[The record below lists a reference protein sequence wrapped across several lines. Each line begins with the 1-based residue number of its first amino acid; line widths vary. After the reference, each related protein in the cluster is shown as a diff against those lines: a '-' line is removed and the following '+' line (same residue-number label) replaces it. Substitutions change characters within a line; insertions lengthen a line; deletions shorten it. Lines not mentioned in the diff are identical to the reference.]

1 MKSEYLDASAY
12 PSRRNTEPE
21 KCEGMS
27 NLAVIN
33 IAGISSLAYESIF
46 GGPSAFERV
55 ILWTDSIPQ
64 IAGVIL
70 LADNEAEIPK
80 DAVEI
85 QQESADKFSA
95 PLGII
100 RRSNWTDKILIE
112 ALEVAARTNPNG
124 NTLDALFYV
133 WGDSPLIDPKLSKT
147 LWDLHYKYNADYTFA
162 DGYPLGMAPEILAS
176 ALPGKLI
183 PYAENRHLPPARD
196 SIFEV
201 LRKDINSFNVETH
214 LSKKDMRMERIS
226 ITCDT
231 RRNLNIAN
239 KLYKQG
245 GRDAESLC
253 EIIPKSQL
261 LLRDIPAFLPIQ
273 ITDHCPQACSYCP
286 FPKHHGDPRRGSTHI
301 ETAKFAELRKKIVD
315 FVPDAVIGL
324 SLWGEPSSH
333 PDIRE
338 LIDIALGPASSQTR
352 LLIET
357 SAIGWSHEML
367 ENIAL
372 KVDRKRIMWIASLD
386 AADPVLYEKLR
397 GERREEAEATAE
409 VLVNLFGSSCW
420 VQAVRMKDNEEHLRV
435 FHQSWK
441 NKNAQT
447 IIQKYSSFAAYL
459 PELQPSNL
467 SPLQRFPCWHLK
479 RDMPILLDG
488 TVPICREDMRK
499 KIVLGNALKDDIEKI
514 WTAGEALYREHVAG
528 SYPEPCAVCDEYYTF
543 NF

>member
-1 MKSEYLDASAY
+1 M
-12 PSRRNTEPE
+12 
-21 KCEGMS
+21 G
-27 NLAVIN
+27 NLAVVSIVN
-33 IAGISSLAYESIF
+33 ISPLSYQPVF

-55 ILWTDSIPQ
+55 ILWTSSIPG
-64 IAGVIL
+64 IAGVVL
-70 LADNEAEIPK
+70 LADNEAELPRN
-80 DAVEI
+80 AVEI
-85 QQESADKFSA
+85 QKDSVEH
-95 PLGII
+95 PLVPMRVI
-100 RRSNWTDKILIE
+100 RRSNWTDKDLIE
-112 ALEVAARTNPNG
+112 ALETAARDNFNPDG
-124 NTLDALFYV
+124 QEITALFYV
-133 WGDSPLIDPKLSKT
+133 WGDSPLVDSGLSEKL
-147 LWDLHYKYNADYTFA
+147 WNLHYKYNADYTFA
-162 DGYPLGMAPEILAS
+162 DGYPLGVAPEILAS
-176 ALPGKLI
+176 TLPKRLV
-183 PYAENRHLPPARD
+183 PYAKNRHLSFSRD

-214 LSKKDMRMERIS
+214 LSKKDHRMDRIS

-245 GRDAESLC
+245 ATDAESLC

-261 LLRDIPAFLPIQ
+261 LLRDIPAFFPIQ
-273 ITDHCPQACSYCP
+273 ITNHCPQACSYCP
-286 FPKHHGDPRRGSTHI
+286 FPKAYGDPRKGSIHI
-301 ETAKFAELRKKIVD
+301 ETPKFAELCKKIVD
-315 FVPDAVIGL
+315 FAPDAVLGL
-324 SLWGEPSSH
+324 SLWGEPASH

-367 ENIAL
+367 RNIAL
-372 KVDRKRIMWIASLD
+372 EVDKKRIMWIVSLD
-386 AADPVLYEKLR
+386 AADPALYAKLR
-397 GERREEAEATAE
+397 GEGQEEAEATAE
-409 VLVNLFGSSCW
+409 LLVNLFESSCW

-435 FHQSWK
+435 FHQGWK

-447 IIQKYSSFAAYL
+447 IIQKYDGFAAYL

-488 TVPICREDMRK
+488 TVPICREDMEKRT
-499 KIVLGNALKDDIEKI
+499 ILGNAFEDNLEKI
-514 WTAGEALYREHVAG
+514 WESGDVLYRKHV
-528 SYPEPCAVCDEYYTF
+528 SNNYPEPCADCDEYYTF